1 MVYLTWFLCL
11 FPSALMEIVGR
22 VLAPILPFF
31 VQEDGYLPS
40 WLWWFQTPDNPCDG
54 DRWHWERWP
63 GTAPWSTYTRRVA
76 WFWRNVAYGFNINV
90 IGFKW
95 QQGDEKETIGDPT
108 VGDRSGVSGVC
119 QWRVYRG
126 GETVAFQWYYVKHY
140 KLFGHWKCVRAGAG
154 WKIWGQPSGKVFGQH
169 WIYFNPLKG
178 SGREGD

>member
-40 WLWWFQTPDNPCDG
+40 WLWWFQTPDNPCNG
-54 DRWHWERWP
+54 DAGHWERHP
-63 GTAPWSTYTRRVA
+63 GTDAWSTYKRRVA
-76 WFWRNVAYGFNINV
+76 WFWRNVAYGFNIEV

-95 QQGDEKETIGDPT
+95 RDGDVKQVLGDPT
-108 VGDRSGVSGVC
+108 VGDNSGVSGKC
-119 QWRVYRG
+119 CWRVYRND
-126 GETVAFQWYYVKHY
+126 ELVAFQWYYVKHY

-169 WIYFNPLKG
+169 WLYVNPIKG
-178 SGREGD
+178 SGREDD